1 MRIQFDSERKL
12 LVFIHESPAEQERLS
27 KFPAFERRGLY
38 YVVQAVLPVAY
49 NVVTRWKHKWPKTIV
64 SPEVSQWLDSQF
76 ELRKLPDTFKY
87 HTTPKDF
94 QDIALRYMYSLDS
107 SGLLLEPGMGK
118 SKVVLDY
125 IFLMGFK
132 KVIIV
137 CPSPLLFVWE
147 DEIEIHRPELTKYVV
162 KSTNWEAEKEEA
174 RKAQVVIINYNKV
187 VILKHRLKE
196 EKYEFIHLDEFLI
209 KDPTTDRTNSTT
221 ELAAGIPHRCGGS
234 GTLVNNSPLD
244 IFAPVRYLYPSLVGG
259 NFTAF
264 KNRYAVLKEAKKFDP
279 KDRTR
284 IVVVGFRDQP
294 EIRSILE
301 SCCIVMTKQEWLHLP
316 PKYFHEVQVEMGEE
330 QSQTYY
336 DLMRNYY
343 AQVQG
348 VSVEID
354 NPLVML
360 SKLYQVSQGFL
371 YSYPDSE
378 DEISAELFAQPL
390 KKKKVVRKISERTTT
405 FFKEQP
411 KVEALKGLL
420 TGELQGKK
428 TIIWFN
434 LEGEFRL
441 IEDLLNSLGA
451 KFLTIK
457 GGDKKI
463 GEKVKEFNKTP
474 DMSYLLCQAKAVNYG
489 ITVLGRKAEDLDEDE
504 VQAFPGVDPSVHTQV
519 FYSRNFSQEVLLQQQ
534 DRIHRLGQTQ
544 DCHYYFL
551 MSNSP
556 VEKKIKNSLELKKAI
571 RSFMLKDIALSLL
584 RGDEKVEEVAEETS
598 DELGF

>member
-1 MRIQFDSERKL
+1 MF
-12 LVFIHESPAEQERLS
+12 VHETPAEQDRLS
-27 KFPAFERRGLY
+27 KFPAFERRGLH
-38 YVVQAVLPVAY
+38 YVVPAVLPVAY
-49 NVVTRWKHKWPKTIV
+49 NVVARWKSKWPKTVV
-64 SPEVSQWLDSQF
+64 SPEVSSWLDSQF
-76 ELRKLPDTFKY
+76 ELKTLPPTFKY
-87 HTTPKDF
+87 HTEPKVF

-125 IFLMGFK
+125 IYLMGFK
-132 KVIIV
+132 KTVVV

-162 KSTNWEAEKEEA
+162 KSTNWEEEREAA

-196 EKYEFIHLDEFLI
+196 ENYEFIHLDEFLI

-259 NFTAF
+259 SFPVF
-264 KNRYAVLKEAKKFDP
+264 KDRYAVIKEAKKFDP
-279 KDRTR
+279 KEKTR
-284 IVVVGFRDQP
+284 MVVVGFRDQP

-301 SCCIVMTKQEWLHLP
+301 SCCIVMTKEEWLDLP
-316 PKYFHEVQVEMGEE
+316 PKYFHEIQVEMAPE
-330 QSQTYY
+330 QSKTYY

-348 VSVEID
+348 ISVEIE

-360 SKLYQVSQGFL
+360 SKLFQVSQGFL
-371 YSYPDSE
+371 YSYPQSD
-378 DEISAELFAQPL
+378 DEISAELFAQPT
-390 KKKKVVRKISERTTT
+390 KKKKTPRKISERTTT
-405 FFKEQP
+405 FFGEQP
-411 KVEALKGLL
+411 KIAALRELLVGKLKG
-420 TGELQGKK
+420 QK

-434 LEGEFRL
+434 LEGEFVL
-441 IEDLLNSLGA
+441 IEALLESLGA

-463 GEKVKEFNKTP
+463 GEKVKEFNRTP
-474 DMSYLLCQAKAVNYG
+474 DMAYLLCQAKAVNYG
-489 ITVLGRKAEDLDEDE
+489 ITVLGRKVDDLDEDE
-504 VQAFPGVDPSVHTQV
+504 VQAFPGVDPSVCTEV

-534 DRIHRLGQTQ
+534 DRIHRLGQTR

-556 VEKKIKNSLELKKAI
+556 VEKKIKNALELKKAI
-571 RSFMLKDIALSLL
+571 RTFMLKDIALSLI
-584 RGDEKVEEVAEETS
+584 RGEEKIKEVEEPSE
-598 DELGF
+598 ELGF